1 MQKYMMK
8 AQRQRKKKKRK
19 QTYKNL
25 TGSDNGWEA
34 KSSKKQITRPIPLAP
49 HTNTIKKAINDICHT
64 PSNAWTDI
72 LRQGLQ
78 PQQQQLKIQI

>member
-1 MQKYMMK
+1 MVGKLNQ
-8 AQRQRKKKKRK
+8 A
-19 QTYKNL
+19 KNKL
-25 TGSDNGWEA
+25 PA
-34 KSSKKQITRPIPLAP
+34 PIPLAP
-49 HTNTIKKAINDICHT
+49 HTNTIKKAIRNICHT